1 MLFIHQ
7 SHEDGRLDLG
17 ISWSDIIAK
26 VQQFVGEQG
35 QVIGSSV
42 TRHLSY
48 CSVQQ
53 CRKRVTFVERLTK
66 IINDAWR
73 LWIHSAV
80 EVWQNRI

>member
-1 MLFIHQ
+1 MLFIRQ
-7 SHEDGRLDLG
+7 SHEDGRFDLG

-35 QVIGSSV
+35 HVIGSSV

-48 CSVQQ
+48 CSVQS
-53 CRKRVTFVERLTK
+53 VTFVERLTK

-80 EVWQNRI
+80 EVWQSRI